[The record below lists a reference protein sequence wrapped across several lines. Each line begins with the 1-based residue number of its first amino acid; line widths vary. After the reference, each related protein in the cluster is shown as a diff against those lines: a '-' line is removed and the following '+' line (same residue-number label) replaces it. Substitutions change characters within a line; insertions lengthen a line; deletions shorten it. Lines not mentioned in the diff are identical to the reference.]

1 MQWHQLDH
9 MQTICISLQ
18 RDDHTNT
25 PHSIFTGR
33 MLFLTPSSVKALKA
47 TALKTYYRERW
58 RKLLAKS
65 IQYISGWREGLGLD
79 TVDRR
84 RVSLSL
90 RPQMYTLS
98 NFRRYGI
105 STSHF
110 STGRKLPILHLLHS
124 IVTTVTSNKYQLSL
138 IDPRDK
144 IVL

>member
-9 MQTICISLQ
+9 MQTICTSIQ

-25 PHSIFTGR
+25 PSLNFYR
-33 MLFLTPSSVKALKA
+33 PDALPNA
-47 TALKTYYRERW
+47 QQCQST
-58 RKLLAKS
+58 
-65 IQYISGWREGLGLD
+65 EGNSTED
-79 TVDRR
+79 I
-84 RVSLSL
+84 
-90 RPQMYTLS
+90 LS

-110 STGRKLPILHLLHS
+110 STGRKLPILHSLHS

-144 IVL
+144 MVL